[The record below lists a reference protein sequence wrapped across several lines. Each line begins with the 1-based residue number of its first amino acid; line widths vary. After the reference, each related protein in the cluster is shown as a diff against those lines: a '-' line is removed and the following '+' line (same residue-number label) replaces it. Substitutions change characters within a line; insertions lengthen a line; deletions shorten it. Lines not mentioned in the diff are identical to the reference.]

1 MLDPTN
7 IKNNVT
13 ENGILEE
20 KSYGT
25 ATRSGVS

>member
-1 MLDPTN
+1 MLDPAS
-7 IKNNVT
+7 IKNNVP

-25 ATRSGVS
+25 ATRSGGS